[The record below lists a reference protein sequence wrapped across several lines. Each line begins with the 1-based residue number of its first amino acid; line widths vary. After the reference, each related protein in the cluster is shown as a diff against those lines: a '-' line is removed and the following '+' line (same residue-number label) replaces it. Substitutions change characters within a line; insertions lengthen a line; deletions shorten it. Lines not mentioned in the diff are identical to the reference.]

1 MEEITANWLALDEAT
16 FERVELYTNNL
27 ETAFEKFVPAPY
39 GGSILIFHDSKVT
52 ICAASG
58 VQISSWRWKTAGK
71 IMTCNWT
78 LNQDLVFVIEDGTVL
93 LFSIYG
99 ELLKTTSMGQEAK
112 DIKIRDAQVFYS
124 KYSTG
129 VAILTTSNR
138 FFVVNNI
145 DEPRIRRLYDVE
157 WPQIVK
163 PSPNPPTWPWKV
175 LASERQ
181 ARILLVFQKE
191 LMIVSLSE
199 VNICPLDTSYD
210 EVNYAKKIALSPDFS
225 RLAVMFDTGLLW
237 LASVQDNHISR

>member
-1 MEEITANWLALDEAT
+1 M
-16 FERVELYTNNL
+16 
-27 ETAFEKFVPAPY
+27 
-39 GGSILIFHDSKVT
+39 
-52 ICAASG
+52 
-58 VQISSWRWKTAGK
+58 
-71 IMTCNWT
+71 
-78 LNQDLVFVIEDGTVL
+78 
-93 LFSIYG
+93 
-99 ELLKTTSMGQEAK
+99 
-112 DIKIRDAQVFYS
+112 
-124 KYSTG
+124 
-129 VAILTTSNR
+129 AILTTSNR

-157 WPQIVK
+157 WPQSVK